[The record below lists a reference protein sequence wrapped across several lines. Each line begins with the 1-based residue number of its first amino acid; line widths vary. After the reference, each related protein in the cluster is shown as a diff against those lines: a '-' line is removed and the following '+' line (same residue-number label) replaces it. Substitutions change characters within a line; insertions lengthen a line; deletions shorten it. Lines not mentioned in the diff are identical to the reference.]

1 MTDVPPLMQEEKLK
15 KRKII
20 GETKL
25 EQERL
30 RKKEMRKA
38 EDALDEIGQQDE
50 KKGIAATKKA
60 YQQFQ
65 QENFRIKSDRIAW
78 LNAKAKYA
86 TEKIEYYRHVNTIV
100 RYELSFL
107 SLPPGYSV
115 KSDVNQQGIKL
126 LLTDRWQQIHAG
138 AFTPCGLGLYDE
150 QACRTSVNKL
160 DDAINYLEAHPPSG
174 VYLSWVIPGSN

>member
-1 MTDVPPLMQEEKLK
+1 MADLPLLMQEEQVE
-15 KRKII
+15 KRRLL

-38 EDALDEIGQQDE
+38 EAALDEIGQPNE
-50 KKGIAATKKA
+50 KKGIRATQKA
-60 YQQFQ
+60 YREYQA
-65 QENFRIKSDRIAW
+65 ENFRIKSDRIAW

-86 TEKIEYYRHVNTIV
+86 KKKLDYYRHVDTIV

-107 SLPPGYSV
+107 ELPPGYTV
-115 KSDVNQQGIKL
+115 KSDVNKQGIKL
-126 LLTDRWQQIHAG
+126 LLVDRWQQIHAG

-160 DDAINYLEAHPPSG
+160 DDAISYLEAHPPSG
-174 VYLSWVIPGSN
+174 VYLK